1 MSRMRCV
8 WLFTAVCLALS
19 FPVYSETPHPE
30 AIRLSLAEAMKNAA
44 AENPEILAA
53 GFRVDKASAGLG
65 QARSGFMPQV
75 DFMEMFNRTTTPM
88 WVFGAKMNQENIALT
103 DFDPTVLND
112 PGELNNFSSVLALS
126 WPVFAG
132 GKIYNGFKQAE
143 KNLEADTLVYN
154 RTRQEIIARAAV
166 AYVGMMLS
174 QEKLK
179 VVTQSIE
186 SANANLKMVQ
196 SGFDSGLAVKS
207 DLLRAQVTL
216 ADLEQQRLQAES
228 QVRTAQAALNATMG
242 KPVDTPLVL
251 TSPFEKCCQLSGD
264 VDHWIGVALAN
275 RHDLKR
281 LNCLEEMAR
290 RNVTVSKA
298 GHLPSVRLVGS
309 YDINTEDFHDTADS
323 YTVGAVMNLNLFNGF
338 NTTSGIRGARADV
351 SQIRQMIRSME
362 LAIRV
367 QVQSAFLEAQ
377 SASQRIEVARSALNQ
392 ADEGLRIVK
401 NRYQNGLLNIVSLLD
416 AELAN
421 QQAKM
426 SYCAA
431 LHDFKAAMA
440 GLELAAGTISEN
452 SAYDKDGE

>member
-1 MSRMRCV
+1 MNRKWCV
-8 WLFTAVCLALS
+8 GLLTVICMCLPLFAHA
-19 FPVYSETPHPE
+19 ETPLPD
-30 AIRLSLAEAMKNAA
+30 AMRLSLAEATKIAA
-44 AENPEILAA
+44 SDNPDILAA
-53 GFRVDKASAGLG
+53 GFRKEKAEAGLG

-75 DFMEMFNRTTTPM
+75 DFMESFNRTTTPM
-88 WVFGAKMNQENIALT
+88 WVFGAKMNQEDIAFT
-103 DFDPTVLND
+103 DFDPAVLND
-112 PGELNNFSSVLALS
+112 PDELDNYSSALILS

-143 KNLEADTLVYN
+143 KNLEADTFAYN
-154 RTRQEIIARAAV
+154 RTRQEVLARTAV

-174 QEKLK
+174 RERLK
-179 VVTQSIE
+179 VINQSIE

-196 SGFDSGLAVKS
+196 TGFDSGLAVKS

-216 ADLEQQRLQAES
+216 SDLEQQRLQAES
-228 QVRTAQAALNATMG
+228 QVRTAQAALNAVMG
-242 KPVDTPLVL
+242 KAVETPLAL

-264 VDHWIGVALAN
+264 ADHWIGVALAN
-275 RHDLKR
+275 RQDLKR
-281 LNCLEEMAR
+281 LYCLQEMAE
-290 RNVTVSKA
+290 RNVTVSRA
-298 GHLPSVRLVGS
+298 GHLPSLRLVGS

-351 SQIRQMIRSME
+351 SQIRQTIKSME
-362 LAIRV
+362 LGIRV
-367 QVQSAFLEAQ
+367 EVQRAFLEAQ
-377 SASQRIEVARSALNQ
+377 SSSQRIEVARSALDQ

-401 NRYQNGLLNIVSLLD
+401 NRYQLGLLNIVSLLD

-421 QQAKM
+421 QQSKM

-452 SAYDKDGE
+452 LAYDKGGE